1 MTSTIKEAF
10 ATTTF
15 QQALGHP
22 LKCPA
27 NENEDQCIIFF
38 FKAKS
43 YLILL
48 NSDCYLKKNKQT
60 RAQETKL
67 LESHVSCVFQ
77 SFPTWKSKVT
87 RSR

>member
-22 LKCPA
+22 LNCPA

-38 FKAKS
+38 LKKAKS

-48 NSDCYLKKNKQT
+48 NSDCYLKKKQT
-60 RAQETKL
+60 RA
-67 LESHVSCVFQ
+67 
-77 SFPTWKSKVT
+77 
-87 RSR
+87 